1 MKVIAGLGNPGSKY
15 DRTRHN
21 IGFDVVAELARRLG
35 GDGVKKR
42 FDAETVEVR
51 CGGEK
56 VLLLCPQTFMNRSG
70 QSVAAA
76 MRFFKLAPDSLLVVC
91 DDMNLPLGRLRIKP
105 GGSAGGQKG
114 LADILRHLG
123 EPSVPRLRVGIG
135 RPPAVMQVTDYVL
148 GRWTDD
154 EREGIQAAGQRAVD
168 AALLWAKDGID
179 RAMNDFN
186 ADPRADA

>member
-35 GDGVKKR
+35 ADGIKKR
-42 FDAETVEVR
+42 FDADTVETR
-51 CGGEK
+51 CGTEK
-56 VLLLCPQTFMNRSG
+56 VLLLCPQTYMNRSG
-70 QSVAAA
+70 QSVSAA
-76 MRFFKLAPDSLLVVC
+76 MRFFKLEADDLLVVC

-123 EPSVPRLRVGIG
+123 DSAVPRLRVGIG

-148 GRWTDD
+148 GRWTED
-154 EREGIQAAGQRAVD
+154 EQPGIAAAGHRAVE
-168 AALLWAKDGID
+168 AALAWANHGID
-179 RAMNDFN
+179 RAMNDYN
-186 ADPRADA
+186 ADPSGDP